1 MSTNRREFLKRSS
14 GLALA
19 GLAGASGLAAA
30 VEATT
35 TPIPAAPPSH
45 GAGSVERWLLETG
58 RHEIDDGLYHA
69 VADGKA

>member
-1 MSTNRREFLKRSS
+1 MSTNRREFLKRS

-30 VEATT
+30 AAATT
-35 TPIPAAPPSH
+35 SPSAAGH

-58 RHEIDDGLYHA
+58 RHKIDDDVYLA
-69 VADGKA
+69 VVKGKA